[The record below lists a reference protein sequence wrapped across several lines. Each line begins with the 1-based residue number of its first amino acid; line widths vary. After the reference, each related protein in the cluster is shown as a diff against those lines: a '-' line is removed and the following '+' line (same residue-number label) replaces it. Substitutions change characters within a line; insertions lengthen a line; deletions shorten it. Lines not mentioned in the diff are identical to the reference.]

1 MTYPLSAF
9 HYVIPDNI
17 PRFLNSFLVKNLN
30 VIAFPFYVSKI
41 TTTGNTFQKRRGK
54 FESFRLE
61 NTRQR
66 RYSQAKRMWIIY
78 LTYDESSIYPL
89 IK

>member
-30 VIAFPFYVSKI
+30 VIAFPFYV
-41 TTTGNTFQKRRGK
+41 
-54 FESFRLE
+54 
-61 NTRQR
+61 
-66 RYSQAKRMWIIY
+66 
-78 LTYDESSIYPL
+78 
-89 IK
+89 